1 MVSAS
6 FEGLIIRRERM
17 AKSWSQD
24 GLCAGIC
31 AVSYLSK
38 IEKGKAG
45 ASREI
50 LALLM
55 QRLEIVWHGGEEAA
69 RAAELAER
77 LYEAALSMDGRVEI
91 ALLTE
96 LDQNREAYVN
106 GPSMLDLLLL
116 ERLLDRES
124 TDFDLAYFE
133 SAMDNRQRGVWLI
146 LSGRFEDAVRLWP
159 TPYAYAAAGAA
170 DYAAGRYA
178 QAQERLARAFELAS
192 EECLAFVMLHCRL
205 LLGNCYSD
213 LNDFDAML
221 RHYRAAE
228 RLAAALGDGDALK
241 DIRYNIAATEMQ
253 FGRYE
258 QACEYLRTVDKP
270 QAMLLH
276 KLAICLEKLDRKDE
290 ALNALERAASA
301 PAEYPSR
308 EQADMMCG
316 LVRYRLIHPGYL
328 HDAAYGALLEE
339 CFARIRRELPN
350 GYAAFHLPWLEEWYT
365 ANRQYKQAWELLRD
379 FPEVHASW
387 RNKS

>member
-77 LYEAALSMDGRVEI
+77 LYEAALSMDGRAEI

-96 LDQNREAYVN
+96 LDQNREAYIN

-159 TPYAYAAAGAA
+159 TPYAHAAAGAA

-228 RLAAALGDGDALK
+228 RLAAALGDVDALK

>member
-77 LYEAALSMDGRVEI
+77 LYEAALSMDGRAEI

-96 LDQNREAYVN
+96 LDQNREAYIN

-159 TPYAYAAAGAA
+159 TPYAHAAAGAA

-178 QAQERLARAFELAS
+178 QAQERLASAIELAS

>member
-77 LYEAALSMDGRVEI
+77 LYEAALSMDGRAEI

-96 LDQNREAYVN
+96 LDQNREAYIN

-159 TPYAYAAAGAA
+159 TPYAHAAAGAA

>member
-77 LYEAALSMDGRVEI
+77 LYEAALSMDGRAEI

-96 LDQNREAYVN
+96 LDQNREAYIN

-133 SAMDNRQRGVWLI
+133 SARDNRQRGVWLI

-159 TPYAYAAAGAA
+159 TPYAHAAAGAA

-228 RLAAALGDGDALK
+228 RLAAALGDVDALK

>member
-159 TPYAYAAAGAA
+159 TPYAHAAAGAA

-228 RLAAALGDGDALK
+228 RLAAALGDGDTLK

>member
-31 AVSYLSK
+31 AASYLSK

>member
-77 LYEAALSMDGRVEI
+77 LYEAALSMDGRAEI

-96 LDQNREAYVN
+96 LDQNREAYIN

-228 RLAAALGDGDALK
+228 RLAAALGDVDALK

>member
-1 MVSAS
+1 
-6 FEGLIIRRERM
+6 
-17 AKSWSQD
+17 
-24 GLCAGIC
+24 
-31 AVSYLSK
+31 
-38 IEKGKAG
+38 
-45 ASREI
+45 
-50 LALLM
+50 
-55 QRLEIVWHGGEEAA
+55 
-69 RAAELAER
+69 
-77 LYEAALSMDGRVEI
+77 
-91 ALLTE
+91 
-96 LDQNREAYVN
+96 
-106 GPSMLDLLLL
+106 
-116 ERLLDRES
+116 
-124 TDFDLAYFE
+124 
-133 SAMDNRQRGVWLI
+133 MDNRQRGVWLI

-159 TPYAYAAAGAA
+159 TPYAHAAAGAA

>member
-1 MVSAS
+1 MGCARASARYPTC
-6 FEGLIIRRERM
+6 L
-17 AKSWSQD
+17 KSR
-24 GLCAGIC
+24 
-31 AVSYLSK
+31 
-38 IEKGKAG
+38 KGKAG

-77 LYEAALSMDGRVEI
+77 LYEAALSMDGRAEI

-96 LDQNREAYVN
+96 LDQNREAYIN

-159 TPYAYAAAGAA
+159 TPYAHAAAGAA

-228 RLAAALGDGDALK
+228 RLAAALGDVDALK